1 MKYGQLMIEACAVG
15 IVVVILGYLINYL
28 IGQMKL
34 NIDKNI
40 QMTMGLFL
48 IGAVTHLFCE
58 FTGVN
63 KWYCKKGRACLSK

>member
-1 MKYGQLMIEACAVG
+1 MIEACAVG

-34 NIDKNI
+34 KMDKNI
-40 QMTMGLFL
+40 QMTMGLFF

-63 KWYCKKGRACLSK
+63 KWYCKKGHACLSK

>member
-34 NIDKNI
+34 KIDKNI

-48 IGAVTHLFCE
+48 IGSVTHLFCE

-63 KWYCKKGRACLSK
+63 KWYCKKGHACLK